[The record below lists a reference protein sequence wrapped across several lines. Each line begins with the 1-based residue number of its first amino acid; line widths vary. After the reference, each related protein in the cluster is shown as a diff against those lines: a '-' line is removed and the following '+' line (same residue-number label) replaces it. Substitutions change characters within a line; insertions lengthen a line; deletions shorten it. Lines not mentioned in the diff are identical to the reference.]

1 MQRLYMLLRRD
12 FYMFEFNQVFLKR
25 DGKILLD
32 SIDWTVRAKE
42 NWAVLGLNG
51 SGKTTLLKLL
61 NGYLWPTS
69 GSLNVLGHQFGETSL
84 PELRKSIG
92 WVSSSLQQQ
101 LREYD
106 LAESIVVSGKFASIG
121 LYQET
126 TIEEQEAAR
135 TILVACG
142 GEELIGKRYGILSQG
157 ERQIVLIARALMA
170 NPALL
175 ILDEPC
181 TGLDIFAKKRLLE
194 RIEVISQLPVAPTVL
209 YVTHHTEE
217 ILSCFSHT
225 LLLKD
230 GKKYDSGLTHTMLT
244 KEKLSSFYCH
254 DVDVVTRDN
263 GQISVFPR

>member
-1 MQRLYMLLRRD
+1 
-12 FYMFEFNQVFLKR
+12 MFKFDQVYLKR
-25 DGKILLD
+25 DGRTLLD
-32 SIDWTVRAKE
+32 SIDWAVKPQE
-42 NWAVLGLNG
+42 HWAVLGLNG

-69 GSLNVLGHQFGETSL
+69 GSLDVLGHKFGETSL

-106 LAESIVVSGKFASIG
+106 FAESIVVSGKFASIG
-121 LYQET
+121 LYQDTTAEEKET
-126 TIEEQEAAR
+126 ACNILIE
-135 TILVACG
+135 CG
-142 GEELIGKRYGILSQG
+142 GKELIGKRYAILSQG

-170 NPALL
+170 KPELL

-181 TGLDIFAKKRLLE
+181 TGLDIFAKKRLLD
-194 RIEVISQLPVAPTVL
+194 RIKIITNLPHTPTIL

-217 ILSCFSHT
+217 ILPCFSHT

-230 GKKYDSGLTHTMLT
+230 GKKYDAGPTQAMLT
-244 KEKLSSFYCH
+244 TEKLSSFYCH
-254 DVDVVTRDN
+254 AVDVITLDN
-263 GQISVFPR
+263 GQISVFPK

>member
-1 MQRLYMLLRRD
+1 
-12 FYMFEFNQVFLKR
+12 MFEFENVSLNR
-25 DGKILLD
+25 NGSLLLQN
-32 SIDWTVRAKE
+32 IDWKVNDKE

-61 NGYLWPTS
+61 NGYLWPSS
-69 GSLNVLGHQFGETSL
+69 GSLSVLGHRFGQTSL

-101 LREYD
+101 LKEYD

-121 LYQET
+121 LYQKT
-126 TIEEQEAAR
+126 TSEERELAKS
-135 TILVACG
+135 ILSECG
-142 GEELIGKRYGILSQG
+142 GTNLIGRPYHILSQG

-170 NPALL
+170 KPQLL

-181 TGLDIFAKKRLLE
+181 NGLDIFAKKRLLE
-194 RIEVISQLPVAPTVL
+194 RIDIISNMPEAPTML

-217 ILSCFSHT
+217 ILPCFGRT

-230 GKKYDSGLTHTMLT
+230 GKKYADGKTEDMLT
-244 KEKLSSFYCH
+244 EEILSPFYSH
-254 DVDVVTRDN
+254 AIEVVTLEN
-263 GQISVFPR
+263 GQLSIFPK

>member
-1 MQRLYMLLRRD
+1 MQRLYTLQGGISTCSNSIK
-12 FYMFEFNQVFLKR
+12 YFLKR

-32 SIDWTVRAKE
+32 SIDWSVKNKE

-106 LAESIVVSGKFASIG
+106 FAESIVVSGKFASIG

-126 TIEEQEAAR
+126 TIEEKESAR
-135 TILVACG
+135 SILIECG
-142 GEELIGKRYGILSQG
+142 GEELIGKRYAVLSQG
-157 ERQIVLIARALMA
+157 ERQIVLIARALMGK
-170 NPALL
+170 PELL

-181 TGLDIFAKKRLLE
+181 TGLDIFAKKSLLD
-194 RIEVISQLPVAPTVL
+194 RIKVITKLPTAPTIL

-217 ILSCFSHT
+217 ILPCFNHT
-225 LLLKD
+225 LLLKE

-254 DVDVVTRDN
+254 NVDVVTLDN
-263 GQISVFPR
+263 GQISVFPK